1 MNPDPKASKIGRR
14 GVCGGCRRRHGTS
27 VSESDTIV
35 DSAETVYLRG
45 GARSMGIH
53 CDTKLSSG
61 PRAVI
66 AGQWRE
72 HLGEARDRGYEDDE
86 EEEEEEEVST
96 CRR

>member
-1 MNPDPKASKIGRR
+1 M
-14 GVCGGCRRRHGTS
+14 CGGDVVGVTNER
-27 VSESDTIV
+27 INQI
-35 DSAETVYLRG
+35 DSAETLPQGR
-45 GARSMGIH
+45 ARSMGIH